1 MTAPRPR
8 GRNQRVGGEAKDDSF
23 FRTLIEK
30 SADAIC
36 LVEAGGRILYANPS
50 TRRILDYDPAALAG
64 ADGWEIIHP
73 DDRAMA
79 AAVLEQLL
87 AEAGTSVTMTRFRLR
102 HRDGS
107 YRWMETVATNLLEEP
122 AVRAILCTYRDV
134 TGRVRLEEQ
143 LQQAQKMEA
152 IGLLAG
158 GVAHDFNNLLT
169 VVLAAAEHAR
179 MILPPDHAALEDLTS
194 IGQAALSGRDVTR
207 KLLAFSQRP
216 GLTAEVFDLRQL
228 LRDFT
233 ALLGR
238 IVGEDIVVDVSAP
251 AEPLPI
257 EGNHG
262 QLQQLL
268 LNLCTN
274 ARQAMPAGGHL
285 RLAIAR
291 APDPRRCVLEV
302 ADSGTGMDEQT
313 RARLFEPFFTTR
325 PGGTGLGMAVVF
337 GVVRD
342 HRGTIQ
348 VDSTPGAGTTVR
360 IELPLATTP
369 ARMESGEQPGPEIP
383 HGKETLLL
391 AEDEPLLRQMMAR
404 MLRRFGYSV
413 LTAADGQ
420 EALEVLERETARVA
434 LVVLDVIMPRLGGQ
448 QAFVA
453 MQALRPD
460 LKAVFVSGYAPE
472 ATGLGALLATG
483 RCTLI
488 QKPFLAPE
496 LAAKVRALL
505 DGP

>member
-1 MTAPRPR
+1 
-8 GRNQRVGGEAKDDSF
+8 VGGEAKDESF

-36 LVEAGGRILYANPS
+36 LVDAVGRILYANPS

-64 ADGWEIIHP
+64 ADGWQMIHP
-73 DDRAMA
+73 DDHA
-79 AAVLEQLL
+79 AAAAALEQLL
-87 AEAGTSVTMTRFRLR
+87 TEAGASVTMTRYRLR

-107 YRWMETVATNLLEEP
+107 YRWVETVATNLMAEP

-134 TGRVRLEEQ
+134 TARVRLEEQ
-143 LQQAQKMEA
+143 LQQAQKMAA

-169 VVLAAAEHAR
+169 VILASTEHAR
-179 MILPPDHAALEDLTS
+179 MILPADHPAVEDLTS

-216 GLTAEVFDLRQL
+216 GVTAEVFDLRQL
-228 LRDFT
+228 LRGFVG
-233 ALLGR
+233 LLGR
-238 IVGEDIVVDVSAP
+238 IVGEDIVVEVSAP
-251 AEPLPI
+251 AEPLLI
-257 EGNHG
+257 EGNQG

-274 ARQAMPAGGHL
+274 ARQAMPTGGRL

-291 APDPRRCVLEV
+291 AADPRRCVLEV
-302 ADSGTGMDEQT
+302 ADSGAGMDEQT

-325 PGGTGLGMAVVF
+325 PGGTGLGMSVVF

-342 HRGTIQ
+342 HRGTIE
-348 VDSTPGAGTTVR
+348 VDSTPGAGTSVR
-360 IELPLATTP
+360 IELPLAAGVTRTDN
-369 ARMESGEQPGPEIP
+369 GEQPGPEIP
-383 HGKETLLL
+383 RGTETLLL
-391 AEDEPLLRQMMAR
+391 AEDEPLLREMMAR

-420 EALEVLERETARVA
+420 EALEALQRDTARVA

-496 LAAKVRALL
+496 LAGKVRALL